1 MYGRAHQH
9 AAGASFAMSQAPNP
23 AVTGPARKAAQ
34 AGYFYASRYSE
45 DVDLTKSETPTM
57 AEFETQT
64 FARP

>member
-1 MYGRAHQH
+1 
-9 AAGASFAMSQAPNP
+9 MSQAPNP